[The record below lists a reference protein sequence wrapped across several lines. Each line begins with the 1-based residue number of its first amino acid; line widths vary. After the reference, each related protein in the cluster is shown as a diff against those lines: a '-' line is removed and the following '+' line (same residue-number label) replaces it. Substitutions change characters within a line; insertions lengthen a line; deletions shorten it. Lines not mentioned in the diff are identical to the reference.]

1 MRITFHN
8 KIFIW
13 LTIPFLIATLLLIL
27 IIRSYSIS
35 HLKEMLFKEMLQQ
48 ALLIKKLYLKTD
60 IEAING
66 ALADINKDTNSR
78 YRLTIISHS
87 GKVIYDSEKDSSSM
101 ENHSDRPE
109 IVTAFNGGTGFS
121 ERFSHTL
128 NTEMAYLAIPI
139 HQQDTITE
147 VIRIS
152 IPLHDINEKIQQI
165 TKPILIYATII
176 IMLTH
181 IMLYLITLKSVKPVD
196 DVIDVARRIN
206 KGDLSSRLLVPPNK
220 DYEILYNT
228 FNDMLERL
236 QHLISEQKRQ
246 KDELY
251 SIISSLSEGLIIVD
265 RDFKIILANNSFTKL
280 LGINNNEI
288 TGKFIYEVIKSPELL
303 TLIKNTFEKMYSNTV
318 EIDHNST
325 SLYINSSYNKTNDAV
340 VLLLYDISRIKN
352 LEIYKRDLI
361 LNISHELKTP
371 LTAIIGFADT
381 LYEDTEDETKRR
393 YISIIK
399 DHASRLMSIIND
411 LTTLSS
417 LERGMHLELSDSVN
431 INELIEEVLPIYV
444 SECNK
449 KNLALNTEF
458 GELPDITCD
467 RVRIQQAIIN
477 LIDNA
482 IRYTDR
488 GEIRII
494 TGESDDYVRI
504 TVEDTGIGIPES
516 SLNRIFERFYVVD
529 KSRSRK
535 TGGTGLGLSIV
546 KHIVE
551 RHNGQILVESKPG
564 QGSRFTILLPKK
576 LTQSLKTT

>member
-27 IIRSYSIS
+27 VIRSYSIS

-66 ALADINKDTNSR
+66 ALIDINKDTNSR

-109 IVTAFNGGTGFS
+109 IVTALNGGTGFS

-139 HQQDTITE
+139 HRQDTITE

-176 IMLTH
+176 IMLTY
-181 IMLYLITLKSVKPVD
+181 IILYLITLKSVKPVD
-196 DVIDVARRIN
+196 EMIDVARRIN

-303 TLIKNTFEKMYSNTV
+303 TLIKNTFEKMYSNTI

-371 LTAIIGFADT
+371 LTAIIGFSDT
-381 LYEDTEDETKRR
+381 LYEDTEDETRRR

-458 GELPDITCD
+458 VELPDITCD
-467 RVRIQQAIIN
+467 RGRIQQAIIN

>member
-27 IIRSYSIS
+27 VIRSYSIS
-35 HLKEMLFKEMLQQ
+35 HLKEMIFKEMLQQ

-66 ALADINKDTNSR
+66 ALVDINKDTNSR

-109 IVTAFNGGTGFS
+109 IVTAINGGTGFS

-139 HQQDTITE
+139 HQQDTKTE

-176 IMLTH
+176 IMLTY
-181 IMLYLITLKSVKPVD
+181 IILYLITLKSVKPVD
-196 DVIDVARRIN
+196 DMIDVARRIN

-340 VLLLYDISRIKN
+340 VLLLYNISRIKN

-371 LTAIIGFADT
+371 LTAIIGFSDT
-381 LYEDTEDETKRR
+381 LYEDTEDETRRR

-444 SECNK
+444 NECNK

-458 GELPDITCD
+458 VELPDITCD

>member
-1 MRITFHN
+1 
-8 KIFIW
+8 
-13 LTIPFLIATLLLIL
+13 
-27 IIRSYSIS
+27 
-35 HLKEMLFKEMLQQ
+35 
-48 ALLIKKLYLKTD
+48 
-60 IEAING
+60 
-66 ALADINKDTNSR
+66 
-78 YRLTIISHS
+78 
-87 GKVIYDSEKDSSSM
+87 M

-109 IVTAFNGGTGFS
+109 IVTALNGGTGFS

-176 IMLTH
+176 IMLTY
-181 IMLYLITLKSVKPVD
+181 IILYLITLKSVKPVD
-196 DVIDVARRIN
+196 DMIDVARRIN
-206 KGDLSSRLLVPPNK
+206 KGDISSRLLVPPNK

-280 LGINNNEI
+280 LGINNKEI
-288 TGKFIYEVIKSPELL
+288 TGKFTYEVIKSPELL
-303 TLIKNTFEKMYSNTV
+303 TLIKNTFEKRYSNTV

-325 SLYINSSYNKTNDAV
+325 SLYISSSYNETDDAV
-340 VLLLYDISRIKN
+340 ILLLYNISHIKN

-381 LYEDTEDETKRR
+381 LYEDTEDETRRR

-458 GELPDITCD
+458 CELPYITCD

>member
-1 MRITFHN
+1 
-8 KIFIW
+8 
-13 LTIPFLIATLLLIL
+13 
-27 IIRSYSIS
+27 
-35 HLKEMLFKEMLQQ
+35 MLFKEMLQQ

-60 IEAING
+60 IEAIKG

-78 YRLTIISHS
+78 YRLTIISHI

-101 ENHSDRPE
+101 ENYSDRPE
-109 IVTAFNGGTGFS
+109 IVTALNGGTGFS
-121 ERFSHTL
+121 ESFSHTL
-128 NTEMAYLAIPI
+128 NTEMVHLAIPI

-176 IMLTH
+176 IILTY
-181 IMLYLITLKSVKPVD
+181 IILYLITLKSVKPVD
-196 DVIDVARRIN
+196 DMIDVARRIN

-246 KDELY
+246 KDELH

-280 LGINNNEI
+280 LGINNKEI

-303 TLIKNTFEKMYSNTV
+303 TLIKNTFEKRYSNTV

-325 SLYINSSYNKTNDAV
+325 SLYISSSYNETDDAV
-340 VLLLYDISRIKN
+340 ILLLYNISRIKN

-381 LYEDTEDETKRR
+381 LYEDTEDETRRR

-458 GELPDITCD
+458 VELPDITCD

>member
-35 HLKEMLFKEMLQQ
+35 HLKEMIFKEMLQQ

-109 IVTAFNGGTGFS
+109 IVTALNGGTGFS
-121 ERFSHTL
+121 ESFSHTL

-176 IMLTH
+176 IMLTY
-181 IMLYLITLKSVKPVD
+181 IILYLITLKSVKPVD
-196 DVIDVARRIN
+196 DMIDVARRIN

-228 FNDMLERL
+228 LNDMLERL

-246 KDELY
+246 KDELH

-280 LGINNNEI
+280 LGINNKEI

-303 TLIKNTFEKMYSNTV
+303 TLIKNTFEKRYSNTV

-325 SLYINSSYNKTNDAV
+325 SLYISSSYDETDDAV
-340 VLLLYDISRIKN
+340 ILLLYNISRIKN

-381 LYEDTEDETKRR
+381 LYEDTEDETRRR

-458 GELPDITCD
+458 VELPDITCD

-494 TGESDDYVRI
+494 TGESDDYVRV

>member
-66 ALADINKDTNSR
+66 ALIDINKDTNSR

-109 IVTAFNGGTGFS
+109 IVTALNGGTGFS

-139 HQQDTITE
+139 HRQDTITE

-176 IMLTH
+176 IMLTY
-181 IMLYLITLKSVKPVD
+181 IILYLITLKSVKPVD
-196 DVIDVARRIN
+196 EMIDVARRIN

-381 LYEDTEDETKRR
+381 LYEDTEDETRRR

-551 RHNGQILVESKPG
+551 RHNGQILVESKIG

>member
-66 ALADINKDTNSR
+66 ALIDINKDTNSR

-109 IVTAFNGGTGFS
+109 IVTAINGGTGFS

-176 IMLTH
+176 IMLTY
-181 IMLYLITLKSVKPVD
+181 IILYLITLKSVKPVD
-196 DVIDVARRIN
+196 EMIDVARRIN

-251 SIISSLSEGLIIVD
+251 SIISSLSEGLIIID

-325 SLYINSSYNKTNDAV
+325 SLYINSSYNETDDAV
-340 VLLLYDISRIKN
+340 VLLLYNISRIKN

-381 LYEDTEDETKRR
+381 LYEDTEDETRRR

-467 RVRIQQAIIN
+467 RGRIQQAIIN